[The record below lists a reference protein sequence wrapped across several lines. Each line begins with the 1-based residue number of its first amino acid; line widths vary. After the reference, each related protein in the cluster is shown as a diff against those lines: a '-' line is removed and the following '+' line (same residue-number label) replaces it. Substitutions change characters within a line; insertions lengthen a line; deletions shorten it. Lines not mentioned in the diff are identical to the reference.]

1 MNALEGTNVLVLQAL
16 HIGRRREEHE
26 ILRSSRLVSSACESD
41 S

>member
-26 ILRSSRLVSSACESD
+26 ILRLQPARVVGV
-41 S
+41 